1 MSSAKSTLTISRH
14 WELLQLLPARP
25 PGAEAKQLTIQLRD
39 RGYPVTKR
47 TVERDLLMLSGIFPL
62 QCNDKGTPYGWY
74 WMQDAALDL
83 PGINLM
89 DALSLQLV
97 EQSLRFVL
105 PSSMLQPLTSRFMQA
120 HNKLRALQNDAPG
133 AAWLDKVAV
142 VEPGMAMLQPQVD
155 AALLETIQEALL
167 YDQQLDTVYLSP
179 HNQAPRPYRLNPLA
193 LVQRGPVSYL
203 IASCVPYHDPL
214 RFALHRFKSAALR
227 DEPAIRPDNFE
238 LQAYLAT
245 GAMQFSEGEQIKL
258 EAQVRG
264 DLVSLLQETPLSHDM
279 TLEPCPDESYRLT
292 ATVFSGIQLDLW
304 LMMQSSS
311 LTVLSPA
318 ALRERMIKR
327 LSKAMQ
333 QYEHSG

>member
-1 MSSAKSTLTISRH
+1 MSSAKSAQTISRL

-25 PGAEAKQLTIQLRD
+25 PGAEARQLTAQLHD
-39 RGYPVTKR
+39 RGYAVTKR
-47 TVERDLLMLSGIFPL
+47 TVERDLQMLSGIFPL

-74 WMQDAALDL
+74 WMQNTALDL
-83 PGINLM
+83 PGISLM

-97 EQSLRFVL
+97 EQSLRFVV

-120 HNKLRALQNDAPG
+120 HNKLRALQEDAPG

-142 VEPGMAMLQPQVD
+142 VEPGMALLPPAVD
-155 AALLETIQEALL
+155 AVLLESIQEALL
-167 YDQQLDTVYLSP
+167 RDKQLDAQYMSP
-179 HNQAPRPYRLNPLA
+179 HHNAPKSYRLNPLA
-193 LVQRGPVSYL
+193 LVQRGAVSYL

-214 RFALHRFKSAALR
+214 RFVLHRFKSATLC
-227 DEPAIRPDNFE
+227 DEAAIRPAGFK
-238 LQAYLAT
+238 LQNYLAS

-264 DLVSLLQETPLSHDM
+264 DLVTLLQETPLSHDM
-279 TLEPCPDESYRLT
+279 ILQPCQDESYRLT

-311 LTVLSPA
+311 LTVIAPA
-318 ALRERMIKR
+318 SLRERVIKR

-333 QYEHSG
+333 QYQHNE

>member
-1 MSSAKSTLTISRH
+1 MSSVKSAPTICRH
-14 WELLQLLPARP
+14 WELLKLLPSRA
-25 PGAEAKQLTIQLRD
+25 PGAEAKHLTAQLKD
-39 RGYPVTKR
+39 RGYAVTKR

-74 WMQDAALDL
+74 WMQDTALDL
-83 PGINLM
+83 PGISLM

-97 EQSLRFVL
+97 EQSLRFVV

-120 HNKLRALQNDAPG
+120 HNKLRALDKGAPG

-155 AALLETIQEALL
+155 AALLESIQEALL
-167 YDQQLDTVYLSP
+167 HDKQLDTTYLSP
-179 HNQAPRPYRLNPLA
+179 HYDTPKQYRLNPLA
-193 LVQRGPVSYL
+193 LVQRGSVSYL

-214 RFALHRFKSAALR
+214 RFALHRFKSAALC
-227 DEPAIRPDNFE
+227 DEPAIRPKDFK
-238 LQAYLAT
+238 LQTYLAS
-245 GAMQFSEGEQIKL
+245 GAMQFSEGEQIRL

-264 DLVSLLQETPLSHDM
+264 DLVTLLQETPLSHDM
-279 TLEPCPDESYRLT
+279 TLEPCQDESYRLT

-311 LTVLSPA
+311 LTVLSPSS
-318 ALRERMIKR
+318 LRERVIKR

-333 QYEHSG
+333 QYEDSA